1 MITQKANP
9 KYIEPKA
16 LGKVIRKNKHSFSK
30 YIWKK
35 KKEKDSLGPSFN
47 DFHLYKE
54 ENCQNSEKPDLKE
67 WKSFFIY
74 LTYKKPKM
82 KNTFQWQTPM

>member
-1 MITQKANP
+1 MIMITQKANP

-30 YIWKK
+30 YIRK
-35 KKEKDSLGPSFN
+35 KKEKDSLGQSFN

-54 ENCQNSEKPDLKE
+54 ENCQNSKN
-67 WKSFFIY
+67 
-74 LTYKKPKM
+74 LTS
-82 KNTFQWQTPM
+82 KNGKVFSST